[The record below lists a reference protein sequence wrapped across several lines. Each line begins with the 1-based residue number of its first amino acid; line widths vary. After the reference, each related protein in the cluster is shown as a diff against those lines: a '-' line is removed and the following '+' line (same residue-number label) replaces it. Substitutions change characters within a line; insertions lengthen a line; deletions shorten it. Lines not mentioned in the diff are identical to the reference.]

1 MDMSRAHTKVVAK
14 QNKYAAR
21 SRVRNTDLI
30 VPEAFI
36 RGIRHLGYQSNV
48 EALAELV
55 DNAIQAYAES
65 IDIVF
70 SFQDVDRERKP
81 SQIAII
87 DDGHGMD
94 PAMMRIALLWGG
106 THRENDRD
114 GLGRFGYGLPCAAVS
129 IGRRFTIYSKTKGHR
144 LHAVE
149 LDVDAIVSGNA
160 ISSRKIAIPPAQ
172 PAILPPFLRRAI
184 RQAHPT
190 GWRAGTIIVIDHLD
204 RLDWSTA
211 SGLKRNLI
219 RRFGVTYHK
228 LLSATRLTI
237 DGTAVRPID
246 PLFLN
251 PDAELFDLDEDRAI
265 ALDPVSFK
273 LHTAEGRIGEVVL
286 RYAWIPPSFAA
297 TDKSRD
303 AVGMNANPRFPIIKQ
318 YHGVLFSRNGRLIDV
333 RPRTPWTI
341 FMNNDRYI
349 RVEVEFSAALDEAFG
364 VTTSKQQVSVTPEM
378 WDHLRVAGLPKAIEH
393 LRTKV
398 RVAKSERLAQGPV
411 AAPLATRN
419 TSQMK
424 LPSATGIPNGITA
437 SQALGLLLDE
447 IECRSSSAKPSVQA
461 AYSSLLK
468 GWSERLA
475 SLTLRSARSD
485 T

>member
-1 MDMSRAHTKVVAK
+1 MNMSRVHTTAIAK
-14 QNKYAAR
+14 QNRYAAR
-21 SRVRNTDLI
+21 SRVRNADLI
-30 VPEAFI
+30 VPEAFV
-36 RGIRHLGYQSNV
+36 RGIRHLGYQTNV

-55 DNAIQAYAES
+55 DNSIQAYAEA

-70 SFQDVDRERKP
+70 SFQETDAGRTP

-94 PAMMRIALLWGG
+94 PAMMRIALMWGG
-106 THRENDRD
+106 THRENDRE

-144 LHAVE
+144 LHAVS
-149 LDVDAIVSGNA
+149 LDVDAVASSSGLA
-160 ISSRKIAIPPAQ
+160 SRKIAIPAAQ

-184 RQAHPT
+184 RQAHPA
-190 GWRAGTIIVIDHLD
+190 GWRAGTIIVIDNLD

-237 DGTAVRPID
+237 DETAVRPID

-251 PDAELFDLDEDRAI
+251 PDAELIDLDEDRAV

-273 LHTAEGRIGEVVL
+273 LHTSEGCIGEVVL

-303 AVGMNANPRFPIIKQ
+303 AVGLNANARFPIIKQ
-318 YHGVLFSRNGRLIDV
+318 YHGVLFSRNGRLLAV
-333 RPRTPWTI
+333 QPRTPWTI

-364 VTTSKQQVSVTPEM
+364 VTTSKQQVSVSPEM
-378 WDHLRVAGLPKAIEH
+378 WDHLRVAGLNKAIEH

-398 RVAKSERLAQGPV
+398 REAKSARLAQEPL
-411 AAPLATRN
+411 AAPPSTRITPQTRISR
-419 TSQMK
+419 TS
-424 LPSATGIPNGITA
+424 GIPRGITPA
-437 SQALGLLLDE
+437 QALAILLDE
-447 IECRSSSAKPSVQA
+447 IDSRSSASRPAVQA
-461 AYSSLLK
+461 AYRGLLNAWLERMGSS
-468 GWSERLA
+468 A
-475 SLTLRSARSD
+475 STSRPSR

>member
-1 MDMSRAHTKVVAK
+1 MNMSRVHTTAIAK
-14 QNKYAAR
+14 QNRYAAR
-21 SRVRNTDLI
+21 SRVRNADLI
-30 VPEAFI
+30 VPEAFV
-36 RGIRHLGYQSNV
+36 RGIRHLGYQTNV

-55 DNAIQAYAES
+55 DNSIQAYAEA

-70 SFQDVDRERKP
+70 SFQETDVGRTP

-94 PAMMRIALLWGG
+94 PAMMRIALMWGG
-106 THRENDRD
+106 THRENDRE

-144 LHAVE
+144 LHAVS
-149 LDVDAIVSGNA
+149 LDVDAVASSSGLA
-160 ISSRKIAIPPAQ
+160 SRKIAIPAAQ

-184 RQAHPT
+184 RQAHPA
-190 GWRAGTIIVIDHLD
+190 GWRAGTIIVIDNLD

-237 DGTAVRPID
+237 DETAVRPID

-251 PDAELFDLDEDRAI
+251 PDAELIDLDEDRAV

-273 LHTAEGRIGEVVL
+273 LHTSEGRIGEVVL

-297 TDKSRD
+297 ADKSRD
-303 AVGMNANPRFPIIKQ
+303 AVGLNANARFPIIKQ
-318 YHGVLFSRNGRLIDV
+318 YHGVIFSRNGRLLAV
-333 RPRTPWTI
+333 QPRTPWTI

-364 VTTSKQQVSVTPEM
+364 VTTSKQQVSVSPEM
-378 WDHLRVAGLPKAIEH
+378 WDYLRVAGLNKAIEH

-398 RVAKSERLAQGPV
+398 REAKSARLAQEPLV
-411 AAPLATRN
+411 APPSTRITPQTRISR
-419 TSQMK
+419 TS
-424 LPSATGIPNGITA
+424 GIPRGITPA
-437 SQALGLLLDE
+437 QALAILLDE
-447 IECRSSSAKPSVQA
+447 IDSRSSASRPAVQA
-461 AYSSLLK
+461 AYRGLLNGWLERMGSS
-468 GWSERLA
+468 A
-475 SLTLRSARSD
+475 STSRQSR